1 MEKLVVVE
9 IPMEKQANGSFE
21 TMVFVIYLFLAH
33 LNLQAHRW
41 ACSIGRLPCVAGV
54 LSPFSIIFSEIIGPS
69 ESKFLGI
76 LHRAE
81 AKEVNM
87 TYMI

>member
-1 MEKLVVVE
+1 MAG
-9 IPMEKQANGSFE
+9 IC
-21 TMVFVIYLFLAH
+21 YLFVLAH
-33 LNLQAHRW
+33 QRLQAHRW

-54 LSPFSIIFSEIIGPS
+54 LSLFSIIFSEIIGPS

-76 LHRAE
+76 LHRSE
-81 AKEVNM
+81 AKGVNM

>member
-9 IPMEKQANGSFE
+9 TPLQKQANGSFE
-21 TMVFVIYLFLAH
+21 TMVFYLFVLAH
-33 LNLQAHRW
+33 LSLQAHRW

-76 LHRAE
+76 LHRSE
-81 AKEVNM
+81 AKGVNM